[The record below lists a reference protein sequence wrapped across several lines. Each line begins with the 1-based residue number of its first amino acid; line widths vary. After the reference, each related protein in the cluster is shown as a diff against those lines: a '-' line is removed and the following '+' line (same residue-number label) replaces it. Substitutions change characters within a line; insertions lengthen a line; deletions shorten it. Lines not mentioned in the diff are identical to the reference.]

1 MGKTPLPRPETLT
14 DLSPVI
20 SEPINRIPLQKSPDA
35 GQFDDLDFGDYGEDL
50 DYEEFIGNFGS
61 KFGADQISPKYVQEN
76 LLIDE
81 AIAWDARDAFIESVA
96 TKVILIVPAFILG
109 LIVGIILWAFY
120 IFLYKARIRFFG
132 STTASSENLNTEM
145 GGRNEPKTDSSL
157 ETIPKTPS
165 APPQIPSVSSP
176 SEVNDIREIPVPH
189 KVELSQQ
196 KVKGRSRSNR
206 ISVSEIASDNT
217 GL

>member
-1 MGKTPLPRPETLT
+1 MTKP
-14 DLSPVI
+14 
-20 SEPINRIPLQKSPDA
+20 
-35 GQFDDLDFGDYGEDL
+35 
-50 DYEEFIGNFGS
+50 NF
-61 KFGADQISPKYVQEN
+61 
-76 LLIDE
+76 
-81 AIAWDARDAFIESVA
+81 
-96 TKVILIVPAFILG
+96 
-109 LIVGIILWAFY
+109 FY
-120 IFLYKARIRFFG
+120 IFF
-132 STTASSENLNTEM
+132 
-145 GGRNEPKTDSSL
+145 SL

-206 ISVSEIASDNT
+206 ISVSEIASDNSNVNT